1 MIRPATPADAPILSQ
16 LIILAMGDALAGRF
30 ANSNDPDITAELF
43 TRFAGLTA
51 NQYSYENAL
60 LWEEDSTVCGTIL
73 AYDGGQLDALREPFL
88 TYTRQQLGF
97 SGTIEN
103 ETQNGEF
110 YIDCLGVFPQYQGK
124 GIAKKLIKA
133 LFIRAAE
140 LGHQTVG
147 LLVSKGND
155 KAQRLYTGLGFAVV
169 GEQAL
174 LGGRH
179 FHLQYQLP

>member
-1 MIRPATPADAPILSQ
+1 MIRPANPADAPAISQ
-16 LIILAMGDALAGRF
+16 LILLAMGNALAGKF
-30 ANSNDPDITAELF
+30 ANSNDPEVVDELF
-43 TRFAGLTA
+43 TKFAGQPG

-60 LWEEDSTVCGTIL
+60 LWEEDSSVCGMIL
-73 AYDGGQLDALREPFL
+73 AYDGGQLDALRIPFL
-88 TYTRQQLGF
+88 TYTRTQLGF
-97 SGTIEN
+97 TGTIED
-103 ETQNGEF
+103 ETQSSEF

-155 KAQRLYTGLGFAVV
+155 KAQKLYTGLGFEIV

-174 LGGRH
+174 LGGIH
-179 FHLQYQLP
+179 YHLQFILP